1 MIQVKI
7 HNVRAGFATNSSSS
21 HSIVM
26 IPQGQREHTDEY
38 ERYSYNWEQFVLAD
52 ADSKSAYFLTQMYQA
67 LQNAHLNHDEILHV
81 MQGVLGADVNLE
93 NFPSEVGV
101 DHQSH
106 WYGMADSIKNTPDL
120 VRSMFAF
127 MQRDDVIILGG
138 NDNGGDQEPPANCW
152 QDVRTEMFSQF
163 GDKRVRQD
171 QGHWIMFNKQSGT
184 KIRMSFDAD
193 SAPYV
198 KSTVPELVD
207 LKVTDYCS
215 YGCAFC
221 LVPGT
226 QISTS
231 TGIIPIEQ
239 ITVGDEV
246 LAYNESM
253 DKIEPA
259 AVAATYERDY
269 EGDLFEIEMDNG
281 VKVCITPEHEIFVK
295 GKGWIQASLCEEN
308 DEILHIKEAG

>member
-1 MIQVKI
+1 MKLF
-7 HNVRAGFATNSSSS
+7 NVRAGFATNSSSS

-26 IPQGQREHTDEY
+26 IPQGQSERTNEY

-52 ADSKSAYFLTQMYQA
+52 IDSKSAYFITQMHEA
-67 LQNAHLNHDEILHV
+67 LSNANMSRDEILHV
-81 MQGVLGADVNLE
+81 IQGVLGDQVNLDNLPE
-93 NFPSEVGV
+93 HMGV
-101 DHQSH
+101 DHQSN
-106 WYGMADSIKNTPDL
+106 WYGMAESIKSHPDL
-120 VRSMFAF
+120 IRSMWEF
-127 MQRDDVIILGG
+127 MQRDDVVILGG
-138 NDNGGDQEPPANCW
+138 NDNGGDQDAPANSW
-152 QDVRTEMFSQF
+152 QDDRTLMFSQF

-171 QGHWIMFNKQSGT
+171 QGNWIMFNAGSGT
-184 KIRMSFDAD
+184 KIRMSFDANA
-193 SAPYV
+193 APYV
-198 KSTVPELVD
+198 KSSVPELVD
-207 LKVTDYCS
+207 LKVTNYCA
-215 YGCAFC
+215 YGCEFC

-226 QISTS
+226 QISTP

-246 LAYNESM
+246 LAYNLSM

-281 VKVCITPEHEIFVK
+281 VKVCITPEHEILVK
-295 GKGWIQASLCEEN
+295 GKGWIQARECEEN